1 METKIKMQNDIME
14 SIKKNLP
21 EQVAGEL
28 KSVLEEYGRLKKV
41 EKDRDDITAK
51 YCSIAEELEKL
62 NKILDGYRSR
72 EKELADREKAVQ
84 ERENKAEINELKILL
99 KASDASNEKV
109 MGFVDAL
116 MRNTIFRKKSMPH
129 VEWSNN
135 YTTNGYQSTT
145 PVRTGEDTETTVE

>member
-1 METKIKMQNDIME
+1 MDTKLQNDIME

-21 EQVAGEL
+21 EQVAGQL
-28 KSVLEEYGRLKKV
+28 KVVLEEYEELKKV
-41 EKDRDDITAK
+41 REERDEMAKVIVNLTEDARALTKYVNEYQEK
-51 YCSIAEELEKL
+51 EEKL
-62 NKILDGYRSR
+62 V
-72 EKELADREKAVQ
+72 EREKAVQ
-84 ERENKAEINELKILL
+84 DRENKVEINELKILL
-99 KASDASNEKV
+99 KASDTVNERV

>member
-1 METKIKMQNDIME
+1 MDTKLQNDIME

-21 EQVAGEL
+21 EQVAGQL
-28 KSVLEEYGRLKKV
+28 KVVLEEYEELKKV
-41 EKDRDDITAK
+41 REERDEMAKVIVNSTEDARALTKYVNEYQEK
-51 YCSIAEELEKL
+51 EEKL
-62 NKILDGYRSR
+62 V
-72 EKELADREKAVQ
+72 EREKAVQ

-129 VEWSNN
+129 VEWSSD